1 MTIPRSADPRF
12 IRQWNEYVVF
22 DALREAAAPMR
33 VSDLAKATGL
43 TAASLGQVLKGL
55 ESKGWVDSHG
65 AEEQRRGRPA
75 QVYMLREQPGSVL
88 GIELG
93 AHAARVVRMTVQGE
107 VAARG
112 ETRFE
117 SDQPVGER
125 VEDVRALLEDV
136 LAEASAQ
143 PVWLSGVA
151 ASRRLGDALMEDD
164 AVLEGMD
171 QPAREVAAQVMP
183 SPWIV
188 YGDAQSATWAEHIE
202 GAARGHD
209 DVLLVHLG
217 RRPTIGLLLAGQP
230 RLGAH
235 GAAGDL
241 TWEALLPADRPGE
254 TEELHGLVAA
264 ALAGDEGAT
273 ERAREYMRAAIPGL
287 VLAAAVVDPEVLV
300 LGRGFAGMADLA
312 VDEMEE
318 ALAQG
323 LQNPPSVVVSELDQ
337 FAVAL
342 GAAHLARAELVSA
355 VVSPM
360 RGVAELTAEA
370 RFADVVNF

>member
-93 AHAARVVRMTVQGE
+93 GHAARVVRMTVQGE

-117 SDQPVGER
+117 ADQPVAER

-136 LAEASAQ
+136 LADASEE

-217 RRPTIGLLLAGQP
+217 WRPTLGLLLAGQP

-241 TWEALLPADRPGE
+241 TWEALRPADPGE
-254 TEELHGLVAA
+254 ETDQLHDLVAA
-264 ALAGDEGAT
+264 ALAGDQGAR

-287 VLAAAVVDPEVLV
+287 VLATAVVDPEVLV
-300 LGRGFAGMADLA
+300 LGGGFAGMADLA
-312 VDEMEE
+312 IDEMEE
-318 ALAQG
+318 ALALR
-323 LQNPPSVVVSELDQ
+323 LQHPPSVVVSELDQ

-360 RGVAELTAEA
+360 RGVAELTVEA
-370 RFADVVNF
+370 RFADVVNL

>member
-93 AHAARVVRMTVQGE
+93 GHAARAVRMTVQGE

-112 ETRFE
+112 EALFE
-117 SDQPVGER
+117 ADRPVEER
-125 VEDVRALLEDV
+125 VEDVRALLDDV
-136 LAEASAQ
+136 LADVSGG

-151 ASRRLGDALMEDD
+151 ASRRLSEALMEDG

-171 QPAREVAAQVMP
+171 KPVRGIAAQVMP

-188 YGDAQSATWAEHIE
+188 YGDAQAATWAEHID
-202 GAARGHD
+202 GAASGHD

-217 RRPTIGLLLAGQP
+217 WRPTLGLLLAGQP

-241 TWEALLPADRPGE
+241 TWENLLPEARAGE
-254 TEELHGLVAA
+254 AQDIHDVVSA
-264 ALAGDEGAT
+264 ALAGDASAT
-273 ERAREYMRAAIPGL
+273 ERAKEYMREAIPGL
-287 VLAAAVVDPEVLV
+287 VLATAVVDPEVLV
-300 LGRGFAGMADLA
+300 LGGGFVEMADLDIAA
-312 VDEMEE
+312 VEE
-318 ALAQG
+318 ALARR
-323 LQNPPSVVVSELDQ
+323 LQHPPAVVISELDQ